1 MRSMT
6 FRFIR
11 DNSTDG
17 ASDDIATISYGGNN
31 IYKLK
36 FKTPHSEGVADKP
49 VVMMLDDRQIF
60 RWVRRMISLMECDT
74 DPFTGIQLDFPV
86 MPSVMIEVKNLSR
99 DYTALL
105 DAVEFQLDNWTN
117 TMVKTDVP
125 KAPAR
130 VSYTQRTDVDDDMPP
145 LVPVGTSN
153 WSFMTPPR
161 VNRHH
166 LFFDEE

>member
-1 MRSMT
+1 MT

-11 DNSTDG
+11 DNSTNG
-17 ASDDIATISYGGNN
+17 ATDDIATISYAGNN

-49 VVMMLDDRQIF
+49 VVMMLDDKQTF
-60 RWVRRMISLMECDT
+60 RWVRRMISLLECDT
-74 DPFTGIQLDFPV
+74 DPFTGVQLDLPV
-86 MPSVMIEVKNLSR
+86 MPSIMLEVKNLSR
-99 DYTALL
+99 DYSALL
-105 DAVEFQLDNWTN
+105 DAVEFQLDNWSN
-117 TMVKTDVP
+117 TVVRTEVP

-130 VSYTQRTDVDDDMPP
+130 ASYNAQRAVDDDADSMPP